1 MSGTLVE
8 VHPLLANA
16 FDALDGADVTWR
28 LLRGEGDLALDGPSA
43 GARAGDVDLLVAG
56 QHIERAH
63 AALTNLGFARL
74 PTWGRGGHRFYL
86 AYDAASDV
94 WARLDLDT
102 QLTYGAHEELPT
114 HAEAACL
121 RRGDRV
127 GRIWRLHPSDAYWT
141 LLLHCLL
148 EKRAFKREYQ
158 TRLRE
163 LAPAAETGGP
173 LVASFASYLPAGWD
187 AARCVEST
195 LIGDWE
201 ALLAIRP
208 AIERAWR
215 EAEGWRA
222 RRTLLVNGG
231 LGRTTKLLN
240 LLRRRGMGVA
250 LLGPDGAGKSTL
262 ADGVRDTF
270 FFPTRLVYMGLYQ
283 NQTASASSRLPGL
296 GLVTRLTTQWRRY
309 GTALYHRGRG
319 RLVIFD
325 RYTYD
330 HMAPGRSGAS
340 AKSRARR
347 WLLAHASPPPNL
359 ALVLNVPGEVLY
371 ARKGE
376 HDVARLEAQRGEFVA
391 LAARRPEVE
400 LVDGTR
406 DADAVRREVV
416 ERIWR
421 RYAERW
427 R

>member
-1 MSGTLVE
+1 LASVLLD
-8 VHPLLANA
+8 VHPVLVNA
-16 FDALDGADVTWR
+16 FEALDSAGVTWR
-28 LLRGEGDLALDGPSA
+28 LLRGEDDLTLVPPRT
-43 GARAGDVDLLVAG
+43 GARSGDVDLLVAEA
-56 QHIERAH
+56 HIERAH
-63 AALTNLGFARL
+63 AALSGLGFARL
-74 PTWGRGGHRFYL
+74 PAWGRGGHRFYL
-86 AYDAASDV
+86 AYDAASDI

-102 QLTYGAHEELPT
+102 QLSYGAHEELPT
-114 HAEAACL
+114 RAEAACL
-121 RRGDRV
+121 RRGERV
-127 GRIWRLHPSDAYWT
+127 GPVRRLHPSDAYWT

-148 EKRAFKREYQ
+148 EKRAIKDAYRA
-158 TRLRE
+158 RLRE
-163 LAPAAETGGP
+163 LAPMAETDGA
-173 LVASFASYLPAGWD
+173 LVASFACNLPTGWD
-187 AARCVEST
+187 AARCVDST

-201 ALLAIRP
+201 ALLEIAP
-208 AIERAWR
+208 AVERSWLA
-215 EAEGWRA
+215 AEGWRA
-222 RRTLLVNGG
+222 RRALLVNGG
-231 LGRTTKLLN
+231 LARSTKLLN
-240 LLRRRGMGVA
+240 LLRRRGLGVA

-262 ADGVRDTF
+262 ADGVRETF

-283 NQTASASSRLPGL
+283 KQSSTASSRLPGL
-296 GLVTRLTTQWRRY
+296 GLMARLTTQWRRY

-330 HMAPGRSGAS
+330 HLAASRPGAS
-340 AKSRARR
+340 AKSRVRR

-376 HDVARLEAQRGEFVA
+376 HDVGRLEAQRGEFVA

>member
-1 MSGTLVE
+1 MLE
-8 VHPLLANA
+8 LEIHPLLNGV
-16 FDALDGADVTWR
+16 FEALDAAGVSWR
-28 LLRGEGDLALDGPSA
+28 LLRGEADLRLDTGPNDGRS
-43 GARAGDVDLLVAG
+43 GDVDLLIAAAHV
-56 QHIERAH
+56 ERAH
-63 AALTNLGFARL
+63 AALIGLGFARL
-74 PTWGRGGHRFYL
+74 PAWGRGGHRFYL

-94 WARLDLDT
+94 WARIDLDT
-102 QLTYGAHEELPT
+102 QLTYGACEELPT

-121 RRGDRV
+121 ERGARLGAV
-127 GRIWRLHPSDAYWT
+127 WQLHPSDAFWT

-148 EKRAFKREYQ
+148 DKGAVKDAYRA
-158 TRLRE
+158 RLRE
-163 LAPAAETGGP
+163 LAPAAETDGP
-173 LVASFASYLPAGWD
+173 LVAAFARHLPAGWD
-187 AARCVEST
+187 AARCLEST

-201 ALLAIRP
+201 ALLDVAP
-208 AIERAWR
+208 ALERNWLAG
-215 EAEGWRA
+215 EGWRA
-222 RRTLLVNGG
+222 RRTRLVNGG
-231 LGRTTKLLN
+231 LARTTKLLN
-240 LLRRRGMGVA
+240 LLRRRGLGVA

-262 ADGVRDTF
+262 ADGVRASF
-270 FFPTRLVYMGLYQ
+270 YFPTRLVYMGLYQ
-283 NQTASASSRLPGL
+283 QQRPSSGRRLPGL
-296 GLVTRLTTQWRRY
+296 GLAGRLATQWRRY

-330 HMAPGRSGAS
+330 HLAAGRPNQSV
-340 AKSRARR
+340 KSRARR
-347 WLLAHASPPPNL
+347 WLLAHASPPPDL

-376 HDVARLEAQRGEFVA
+376 HDVARLEAQRAQFAA
-391 LAARRPEVE
+391 LAKDRPEVE

>member
-1 MSGTLVE
+1 MLE
-8 VHPLLANA
+8 VHPLLDAA
-16 FDALDGADVTWR
+16 FAALEGAGVTWR
-28 LLRGEGDLALDGPSA
+28 LLRSGDDDLALNPSA
-43 GARAGDVDLLVAG
+43 RARAPGDVDPASSPGAHINAPTALAG
-56 QHIERAH
+56 
-63 AALTNLGFARL
+63 LGFARL
-74 PTWGRGGHRFYL
+74 PAWGRGAHRFYL

-94 WARLDLDT
+94 WARLDVDT
-102 QLTYGAHEELPT
+102 QLSYGAHEELPT

-121 RRGDRV
+121 RRGARV
-127 GRIWRLHPSDAYWT
+127 GPVWQLHPSDAYWT

-148 EKRAFKREYQ
+148 EKHAFKDGYRA
-158 TRLRE
+158 RLRE
-163 LAPAAETGGP
+163 LAPAAETDGA
-173 LVASFASYLPAGWD
+173 LVASFSRHLPAGWD
-187 AARCVEST
+187 AARCLEST
-195 LIGDWE
+195 LVGDWE
-201 ALLAIRP
+201 ALLEIAP
-208 AIERAWR
+208 VLERNWLA
-215 EAEGWRA
+215 AEGWRA
-222 RRTLLVNGG
+222 RRALLVNGG
-231 LGRTTKLLN
+231 LARSTKLLN
-240 LLRRRGMGVA
+240 LLRRRGLGVA

-262 ADGVRDTF
+262 ADGVRASF
-270 FFPTRLVYMGLYQ
+270 YFPTRLVYMGLYQ
-283 NQTASASSRLPGL
+283 NQPSTASSRLPGL
-296 GLVTRLTTQWRRY
+296 GLVARLTTHWRRY

-330 HMAPGRSGAS
+330 HLASGRPGAS

-391 LAARRPEVE
+391 LAEHRPEVE